1 MLSAETSND
10 DGLACRQPL
19 QPTGSFGSCCGK
31 GCRKGCVREGRH
43 DAVSVMGTIF
53 ELKTQREHGKT
64 GKARQILGLSWGG
77 VVWEGVCEWVWRG
90 GLCIAV

>member
-1 MLSAETSND
+1 M
-10 DGLACRQPL
+10 
-19 QPTGSFGSCCGK
+19 
-31 GCRKGCVREGRH
+31 
-43 DAVSVMGTIF
+43 SVMGTIF